1 MGATE
6 ARARRQHAGCPRG
19 RSSRPPPAAAWG
31 RSPPPAPR
39 PRAPLGP
46 PGLTPG
52 AGGAGGARAS
62 GRRGA
67 EPRPTAVGRVR
78 RSRTTRAAGL
88 EGKVNDPI
96 TQVPVVLRR
105 HTHRLTACD
114 LLRVH
119 RRRGGS
125 ASEGRLPVCGS
136 SIFKHAVLVLVLLA
150 CTSVNNGA
158 PKNAASLLIERRAAA
173 GEGQVPT
180 DDPGRGVIEAH
191 GRREAATG

>member
-1 MGATE
+1 M
-6 ARARRQHAGCPRG
+6 
-19 RSSRPPPAAAWG
+19 
-31 RSPPPAPR
+31 
-39 PRAPLGP
+39 
-46 PGLTPG
+46 
-52 AGGAGGARAS
+52 
-62 GRRGA
+62 
-67 EPRPTAVGRVR
+67 R

-119 RRRGGS
+119 RRREAPRG
-125 ASEGRLPVCGS
+125 PYGS

-150 CTSVNNGA
+150 CTSVKNGA